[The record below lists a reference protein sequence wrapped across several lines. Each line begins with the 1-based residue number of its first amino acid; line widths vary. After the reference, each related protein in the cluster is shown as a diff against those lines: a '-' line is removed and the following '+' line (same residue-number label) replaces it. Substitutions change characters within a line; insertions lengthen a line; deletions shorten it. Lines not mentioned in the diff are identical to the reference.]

1 MATSLPCV
9 KQTVGIC
16 CLAQETPTGALSQP
30 RGLGWDGEM
39 GGRVK
44 REGMFVCLWLIHVE
58 V

>member
-30 RGLGWDGEM
+30 RGLGWDERWE
-39 GGRVK
+39 GGSKGR
-44 REGMFVCLWLIHVE
+44 GCLYAYG
-58 V
+58 